1 MKKKILT
8 ILLVLLPLISIIL
21 VVVYRLTA
29 EPSNIEVIDSLK
41 NIQMYKADVE
51 YIIKNSRGVERETT
65 THYYST
71 QYGRRIDF
79 GEDRSK
85 IYLDDKIIVKDNISE
100 KTYEVEEEVDVF
112 HSIAFLDILLLSPIT
127 SNEIKVGKEE
137 WGETEYIEIDCDLLL
152 SNDHLDSVKIFID
165 KNSKTPIGAIVYDK
179 ESIEKVRIVYKNFE
193 KLKEIEE
200 GLFS

>member
-112 HSIAFLDILLLSPIT
+112 HSIAFLDILLSSPIT
-127 SNEIKVGKEE
+127 SNEIKLGKEE
-137 WGETEYIEIDCDLLL
+137 WGETEYIQIDCDLLL
-152 SNDHLDSVKIFID
+152 INDHLDSVKIFID
-165 KNSKTPIGAIVYDK
+165 KNNKTPIGAIVYDK